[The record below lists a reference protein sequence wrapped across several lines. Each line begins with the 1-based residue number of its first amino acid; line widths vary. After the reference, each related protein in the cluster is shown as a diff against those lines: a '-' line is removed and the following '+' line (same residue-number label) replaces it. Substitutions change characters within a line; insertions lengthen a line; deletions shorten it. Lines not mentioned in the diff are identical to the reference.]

1 MKREKIKNRSICGL
15 IVGIFLVP
23 FFINCSNNG
32 NIKWNKIFHVINLSS
47 TSEKEEDYVMGVHFL
62 NVGQA
67 DCSYIK
73 CGDANILIDSG
84 DNEVFPTT
92 VEYLNRRGVKRLD
105 LLVATHPH
113 RDHIGQMSNIIDNF
127 EIGCFIMSRTQENAA
142 VDIGTYDRMV
152 TSLKKKEVNVR
163 FAEPGDRLKICD
175 LTIDILGPC
184 KIYGNIN
191 DNSVVLKLTYG
202 KNRFLFMGDAE
213 KSAENDL
220 IKSKRDIRA
229 EVLKVGHHGSKT
241 STTAEFLKK
250 VNPKYAVISSGP
262 NKFGLPKRE
271 IIDRL
276 NNLKIDVLRT
286 DTFGD
291 ITFLTNGNEL
301 DILCERPAA

>member
-1 MKREKIKNRSICGL
+1 MKKEKIKNRSIFGL
-15 IVGIFLVP
+15 ILGIFLVS

-163 FAEPGDRLKICD
+163 FAEPGDRIKICD

-220 IKSKRDIRA
+220 IKSKRDVRA

-276 NNLKIDVLRT
+276 NKLKIDVLRT